1 MLVAAAAA
9 LGRREGEREVREGL
23 LPGGDVEAAEAAY
36 PRHDLAPE
44 HLLHGGGA
52 RTWGLLG
59 RGGRA
64 RLLEFLADPRPGLL
78 LFVQPGAGSKGLWST
93 LSGSHAGNT
102 RVY

>member
-1 MLVAAAAA
+1 MVAAAA
-9 LGRREGEREVREGL
+9 LGWREGEREVREGL

-52 RTWGLLG
+52 WAGGLLG

-64 RLLEFLADPRPGLL
+64 RLLELLADPRPSLL
-78 LFVQPGAGSKGLWST
+78 LFVQAGAGSK
-93 LSGSHAGNT
+93 GSHAGNT